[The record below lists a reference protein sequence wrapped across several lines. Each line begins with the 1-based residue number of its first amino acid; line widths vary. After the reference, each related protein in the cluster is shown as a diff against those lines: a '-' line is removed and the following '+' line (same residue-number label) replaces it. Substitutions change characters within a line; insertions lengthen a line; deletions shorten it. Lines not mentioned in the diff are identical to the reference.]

1 MKPPH
6 ARTRG
11 AHAALLSG
19 LWEGRPLGQTLL
31 SLVLTAGAIP
41 LLMEALTLVMD
52 RSYTFHVNAN
62 TEVLTLTTEAL
73 TGTGWYL
80 ENAQARQESPLQA
93 AAAAAAAV
101 GSSED
106 DTATFFELPADRE
119 PLAWEPFTGYVEV
132 GPHARVRLT
141 RQGNGPLSIHIAE
154 ARDVAEDKTSA
165 LPAAVLRPL
174 SEEEGHSTRDI
185 ELQVTLDEHPLNGTL
200 QGLGTVGDVVSPPT
214 VPVSPPLLRNGDVSV
229 VGRRLGSEL
238 LYTVMNMPLR
248 LGDEVRVLTRRLALD
263 DPDQER
269 LQEAT
274 APFTCTFSVAGATSD
289 ATGIDLACH
298 ASGRSLAISRF
309 GARTGSL
316 EPRPWDVLANEP
328 SMQAILP
335 LALTALFAL
344 IQRLLDGVYTRL
356 SGQAGKLL
364 RRLGWKSDGDRSN
377 QRLLRRRTLHC
388 HARRRWFAKTPSRA
402 PRKEGR

>member
-1 MKPPH
+1 MKPQH
-6 ARTRG
+6 TRTRG

-73 TGTGWYL
+73 SGTGWYL
-80 ENAQARQESPLQA
+80 EKAYARLESPLQA
-93 AAAAAAAV
+93 AVVDSAD
-101 GSSED
+101 D
-106 DTATFFELPADRE
+106 DTGTFFELPADLA

-132 GPHARVRLT
+132 GPQARVRLT
-141 RQGNGPLSIHIAE
+141 RQGSGPLSIHITE
-154 ARDVAEDKTSA
+154 ARGDAESRTSA

-185 ELQVTLDEHPLNGTL
+185 ELRVTLDEHPLNGTL
-200 QGLGTVGDVVSPPT
+200 QGLGTVGDVLSPPT

-274 APFTCTFSVAGATSD
+274 APFTCTFSVAGATSG